1 MNSPGTG
8 PNVFFYV
15 GKKLPIG
22 ASTGIPIPER
32 NILPVGKRFFHS
44 PANLI
49 FGKRIF

>member
-1 MNSPGTG
+1 MALKVDPSSVIVMNSPGTG

-32 NILPVGKRFFHS
+32 NILPVGKGFFS
-44 PANLI
+44 
-49 FGKRIF
+49 